1 MEIVRFPSYRGLSVR
16 SIFTFVLAVILTT
29 LLGVLALSSPTH
41 AADAAWNGAN
51 LDYGNRQFYLAGTTK
66 ENEIPG
72 IPANS
77 RYYLEAS
84 QPQVAP
90 DSSTAKAT
98 IIYLKPG
105 TDPPGDGTATL
116 AEYDFNPVTKK
127 YTNPANVK
135 SITVDTAS
143 IDRQVTTCSIPGI
156 GWIVCPVVNF
166 LAWGMDTI
174 FAIIAQFMEVQPLQ
188 LNNQDNALY
197 NAWNIVRGIAN
208 IAFVIGFL
216 IIIYSQLTGIGLSNY
231 GLKRLLPRLIIA
243 AIAINLSYI
252 IVAIGVD
259 LSNILGW
266 SINDMFVS
274 LRNTLLSTSAL
285 NSQNLA
291 SLLSW
296 ESVAGFVLSGG
307 TAVGAGAIGL
317 VAIAGSSTA
326 AIFLLLPALVG
337 LLVGVL
343 VVLLILAARQALIII
358 LAIIAPL
365 AIVAYLLPNTEK
377 WFGKWRD
384 LLMTMLI
391 FFPAFAVV
399 FGGSQLAGAVII
411 QNADSINLLILGMIV
426 QVAPLVITPLLL
438 KLSGSVLGGIA
449 RLVNDPN
456 RGIIDRTRKWSGER
470 ANWQVNRKK
479 ANLDRRGN
487 PRLDANGQPKPM
499 RPGIAKTSRYFDQR
513 SRRLKDRV
521 ANAESALQTG
531 YEESGRHTAYDRNGN
546 LKYDMS
552 QQKAYFEARK
562 EATHSHHAAHVDEA
576 RRTQGSMLYGAA
588 MKAEQQK
595 DYATASKNYTEAF
608 YNNARRDQKIAEG
621 ALHASG
627 YKVELSKDKLT
638 RTENLKQTYYD
649 NQRAERGTDLF
660 ATAVQLETSKFKA
673 ETAKNTFTASM
684 DEYKV
689 LKPNSKLSV
698 AAQYA
703 QSSKEHLDGAQQ
715 ELAAFF
721 DRQRA
726 TVGSELNISSM
737 RLEESKT
744 VAERAKSQLTEF
756 VSNERSTIGT
766 SLHNQTVLAE
776 KAKQKQQIAETK
788 LTRIIEEYKAGGA
801 KNDAGETLIN
811 DQVVDVARATIV
823 EEMLTNTVD
832 MAAETQGNQAA
843 KNVQTR
849 RIAEAFTETYIDAD
863 GKKVATQRANDLT
876 TIAGS
881 VDPDGITRAQASMTA
896 TLSKLQQQ
904 SLDDNKVLIQYEA
917 RQDPRG
923 IKAVDL
929 AKELITMASSTDPA
943 ERSKVSQSQ
952 LEAAFEMRI
961 DDGQTLDFEDARA
974 NMNIDQ
980 SMLDRVIE
988 RNRGAFKGKG
998 GFHIQQDLGLSLQ
1011 RYYEKFDAGDL
1022 EYYDLE
1028 THSMKPVTDRSQVE
1042 DVFKTDMKRARLNTF
1057 GAANAD
1063 GLGSIK
1069 FGTFENT
1076 AKNLT
1081 DLLSVMD
1088 TTGTGK
1094 QAEADQRSIRGMHGA
1109 LRNALSDSSIRAS
1122 MNDRKEE
1129 AVKMERILSEQL
1141 GMPPLD
1147 PKVYNEGVEDI
1158 PDPDNPAPT
1167 SIDPEEGSPSEA
1179 SNDS

>member
-1 MEIVRFPSYRGLSVR
+1 V
-16 SIFTFVLAVILTT
+16 TT
-29 LLGVLALSSPTH
+29 LLGVVSLSTPIH

-51 LDYGNRQFYLAGTTK
+51 IDYDNKQFYLAGTAK

-77 RYYLEAS
+77 RYYLEAT
-84 QPQVAP
+84 QPQVTP
-90 DSSTAKAT
+90 GSTTAKVNV
-98 IIYLKPG
+98 IYLKPG
-105 TDPPGDGTATL
+105 TDPPGDGTATF
-116 AEYDFNPVTKK
+116 ANYNYNPTTKA
-127 YTNPANVK
+127 YTSPSNVK
-135 SITVDTAS
+135 AITVDTSS

-156 GWIVCPVVNF
+156 GWIVCPTMNF

-174 FAIIAQFMEVQPLQ
+174 FTIIAQFMEVQPLQ
-188 LNNQDNALY
+188 LNNPDNALY

-216 IIIYSQLTGIGLSNY
+216 IIIYAQLTSIQVNNY

-243 AIAINLSYI
+243 ALAINLSYI

-266 SINDMFVS
+266 SINDMFVD

-291 SLLSW
+291 SLVSW
-296 ESVAGFVLSGG
+296 ESITGFVLSGG

-317 VAIAGSSTA
+317 VGIAGSATA
-326 AIFLLLPALVG
+326 AVFLLLPALVG
-337 LLVGVL
+337 LLVGIL
-343 VVLLILAARQALIII
+343 VVLLILAARQALIVI

-399 FGGSQLAGAVII
+399 FGGSQLAGAIII
-411 QNADSINLLILGMIV
+411 QNADSINMLILGMIV

-470 ANWQVNRKK
+470 ANWQVDRKK

-487 PRLDANGQPKPM
+487 PRLDANGQPKKM
-499 RPGIAKTSRYFDQR
+499 RPGVARTARYFDQR

-531 YEESGRHTAYDRNGN
+531 YEESKRHTAYDRNGN

-562 EATHSHHAAHVDEA
+562 EATHSHHAAHVDDA
-576 RRTQGSMLYGAA
+576 RRTQGSLLYGVSMNAETQKE
-588 MKAEQQK
+588 KAE
-595 DYATASKNYTEAF
+595 ASKNATAAY
-608 YNNARRDQKIAEG
+608 YNNIRTDSTFASRVG
-621 ALHASG
+621 GSALNTSS
-627 YKVELSKDKLT
+627 YNLEVSKK
-638 RTENLKQTYYD
+638 R
-649 NQRAERGTDLF
+649 
-660 ATAVQLETSKFKA
+660 LETSESLKA
-673 ETAKNTFTASM
+673 AFYETESATAGTVM
-684 DEYKV
+684 
-689 LKPNSKLSV
+689 NQV
-698 AAQYA
+698 AVRA
-703 QSSKEHLDGAQQ
+703 QSSKEHLETAQSQ
-715 ELAAFF
+715 LQAYF

-726 TVGSELNISSM
+726 TVGSELNTSTV
-737 RLEESKT
+737 RLEESKSI
-744 VAERAKSQLTEF
+744 AERAKAELTEY

-766 SLHNQTVLAE
+766 TLHNETILME
-776 KAKQKQQIAETK
+776 KAKQAQQISETK
-788 LTRIIEEYKAGGA
+788 LTRIVEEYKAGGA

-811 DQVVDVARATIV
+811 GQVVDVARATVV

-849 RIAEAFTETYIDAD
+849 RIAEAFTETYVDAD
-863 GKKVATQRANDLT
+863 GKKVATQRATDLT

-929 AKELITMASSTDPA
+929 AKELITMASSNDPA
-943 ERSKVSQSQ
+943 ERAKVSQTQ

-961 DDGQTLDFEDARA
+961 DDGQTLDFEDARE

-1028 THSMKPVTDRSQVE
+1028 SHSMQPVTDRSQVE
-1042 DVFKTDMKRARLNTF
+1042 EVFKTDMKRARLNTF

-1063 GLGSIK
+1063 GLGGIK

-1129 AVKMERILSEQL
+1129 AVMMERILSERL

-1147 PKVYNEGVEDI
+1147 PSVYNDGVQDI

>member
-1 MEIVRFPSYRGLSVR
+1 MEIVRFPSYRGFSVR

-90 DSSTAKAT
+90 GSSTAKAT

-105 TDPPGDGTATL
+105 TDPPGDGSATL

-285 NSQNLA
+285 NSENLA
-291 SLLSW
+291 ALLSW

-343 VVLLILAARQALIII
+343 VVLLILAARQALIVI

-499 RPGIAKTSRYFDQR
+499 RPGVARTSRYFDQR
-513 SRRLKDRV
+513 GRRLKDRV
-521 ANAESALQTG
+521 ANAESALQND
-531 YEESGRHTAYDRNGN
+531 YEESKRYAATDRKGN

-552 QQKAYFEARK
+552 LQKAYFEARK
-562 EATHSHHAAHVDEA
+562 EATHSHHAAHVDDA
-576 RRTQGSMLYGAA
+576 RRTQGSLIYGASIN
-588 MKAEQQK
+588 AEAQK
-595 DYATASKNYTEAF
+595 ERAEASKNATATF
-608 YNNARRDQKIAEG
+608 YNQARADSAFASRIGAG
-621 ALHASG
+621 ALHTSSYNLEAS
-627 YKVELSKDKLT
+627 KSRLESS
-638 RTENLKQTYYD
+638 ESLKNAFYQEQSAIT
-649 NQRAERGTDLF
+649 GTTL
-660 ATAVQLETSKFKA
+660 
-673 ETAKNTFTASM
+673 N
-684 DEYKV
+684 
-689 LKPNSKLSV
+689 V
-698 AAQYA
+698 AATRA
-703 QSSKEHLDGAQQ
+703 QSSKEHLEGAQTQ
-715 ELAAFF
+715 LQAYF

-726 TVGSELNISSM
+726 TVGTELNASNLKLEGSKSIAEQAKSELSTYIARERASVGSDLH
-737 RLEESKT
+737 LETIRAEDAKLT
-744 VAERAKSQLTEF
+744 TQVAEAQL
-756 VSNERSTIGT
+756 
-766 SLHNQTVLAE
+766 
-776 KAKQKQQIAETK
+776 QKT
-788 LTRIIEEYKAGGA
+788 IEEYKSGRIVRTGELSTLVTSMTDNVEQLYAESQGSQNAQNIQKENIA
-801 KNDAGETLIN
+801 K
-811 DQVVDVARATIV
+811 
-823 EEMLTNTVD
+823 
-832 MAAETQGNQAA
+832 
-843 KNVQTR
+843 
-849 RIAEAFTETYIDAD
+849 AFTAGT
-863 GKKVATQRANDLT
+863 TRAQDLLRT
-876 TIAGS
+876 AQS
-881 VDPDGITRAQASMTA
+881 VDPYGDVRAEATALATLEDITNKARTANEALLEERAVGNSMTPKNYA
-896 TLSKLQQQ
+896 LSL
-904 SLDDNKVLIQYEA
+904 LDA
-917 RQDPRG
+917 RLKGD
-923 IKAVDL
+923 
-929 AKELITMASSTDPA
+929 T
-943 ERSKVSQSQ
+943 SQSED
-952 LEAAFEMRI
+952 LIRAAMEIAGKEAQIPIIRKMRKSKNFNQDHLTAMI
-961 DDGQTLDFEDARA
+961 L
-974 NMNIDQ
+974 
-980 SMLDRVIE
+980 
-988 RNRGAFKGKG
+988 RNNGTMKAKG
-998 GFHIQQDLGLSLQ
+998 GFDLQNDMDLIHASDEIMDASIAGTLGSVAAEQFKDLKNGALIDYSSRMEQIITNAKAMESSTAGDQATREKEQKYGKNGIEGIQKTYFNLTLALRDPQMVRALGDNLIPAIRMHRKIHNDPRFHNETMEVDYSAIDPQNLSVDAKDLGVGFRPQ
-1011 RYYEKFDAGDL
+1011 
-1022 EYYDLE
+1022 
-1028 THSMKPVTDRSQVE
+1028 P
-1042 DVFKTDMKRARLNTF
+1042 
-1057 GAANAD
+1057 
-1063 GLGSIK
+1063 
-1069 FGTFENT
+1069 
-1076 AKNLT
+1076 
-1081 DLLSVMD
+1081 
-1088 TTGTGK
+1088 
-1094 QAEADQRSIRGMHGA
+1094 
-1109 LRNALSDSSIRAS
+1109 
-1122 MNDRKEE
+1122 
-1129 AVKMERILSEQL
+1129 
-1141 GMPPLD
+1141 
-1147 PKVYNEGVEDI
+1147 
-1158 PDPDNPAPT
+1158 
-1167 SIDPEEGSPSEA
+1167 
-1179 SNDS
+1179 